1 MDTVKDAIKTLRD
14 VDGLI
19 ERLNLSRDDD
29 PLSPTD
35 CNMILSILGQVR
47 DNILKAGAY
56 IPVDT
61 SEFDEMCESCAV
73 T

>member
-1 MDTVKDAIKTLRD
+1 MGTVQDAIKTLRD
-14 VDGLI
+14 LDGLI

-35 CNMILSILGQVR
+35 CNMILEILHQVY
-47 DNILKAGAY
+47 DNVLKSGAY
-56 IPVDT
+56 IPVYT
-61 SEFDEMCESCAV
+61 SEIDAGCAACDV